1 MRRLAHDQGRRE
13 GSGLPHAA
21 IQNASSGWHCAGQL
35 ASAGSK
41 FQCECDLPL
50 LDDPVLNSKSGATV
64 ETTWRGFSI
73 APTGKWPAIAGELSF
88 DFSNVGT
95 QGKASI
101 SAGNV
106 TVTGNA
112 TMFRTN
118 GPNSKLC
125 PTNELLFEHEGGG
138 NLSCSYAMNYQ
149 AGGASSYMAIGCNI
163 NSSMPTLVDHKNYD
177 MVRAPAP
184 CPDPLYPPRA
194 RFGLSNPSP
203 ECRPRQTWCSGS
215 AATRGTATSRRP
227 RPRRTRRSS
236 KRSSGCGPLSSRCF
250 GSRRGAAAACSTR
263 TRAPPTHRATRAPRP
278 GSAASSATATSS
290 STAR

>member
-1 MRRLAHDQGRRE
+1 MALVLIAGAAASPFVEDSPCSKLTAGCESLHRERGLRLVRRLAHDQGRRE

-106 TVTGNA
+106 TVTHNVPHQRSQLEA
-112 TMFRTN
+112 L
-118 GPNSKLC
+118 P
-125 PTNELLFEHEGGG
+125 HER
-138 NLSCSYAMNYQ
+138 A
-149 AGGASSYMAIGCNI
+149 A
-163 NSSMPTLVDHKNYD
+163 
-177 MVRAPAP
+177 VRARGRRQPVVFVRDELPGWRRLQLHGDRLQHQQLDA
-184 CPDPLYPPRA
+184 YP
-194 RFGLSNPSP
+194 
-203 ECRPRQTWCSGS
+203 
-215 AATRGTATSRRP
+215 RRP
-227 RPRRTRRSS
+227 QE
-236 KRSSGCGPLSSRCF
+236 L
-250 GSRRGAAAACSTR
+250 
-263 TRAPPTHRATRAPRP
+263 
-278 GSAASSATATSS
+278 
-290 STAR
+290 